1 MFPVINFINK
11 RVFTEC
17 FIFSR
22 ELLQGITSCDLH
34 NSLFPYM
41 TSKLT
46 KVAGHTVRALRTS
59 FAGELGWQ
67 LHIPFNACEDVYNV
81 VKQEGLKYGLRHAGY
96 RALYSLSCEK
106 GIKHQQKNI
115 SFK

>member
-1 MFPVINFINK
+1 
-11 RVFTEC
+11 
-17 FIFSR
+17 
-22 ELLQGITSCDLH
+22 
-34 NSLFPYM
+34 M

-67 LHIPFNACEDVYNV
+67 LHIPSNACEAVYNA

-106 GIKHQQKNI
+106 GNHNKNKGTI
-115 SFK
+115 MKKFKLII